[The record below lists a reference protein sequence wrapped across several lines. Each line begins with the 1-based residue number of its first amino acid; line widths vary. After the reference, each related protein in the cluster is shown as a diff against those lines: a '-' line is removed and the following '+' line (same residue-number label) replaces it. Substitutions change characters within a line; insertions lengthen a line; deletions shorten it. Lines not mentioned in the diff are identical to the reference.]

1 MFVAY
6 CVNDIIYFTIRCLVL
21 AKDIMKC
28 FKKKKLL
35 VWLLVLSGQQPI
47 FFFRKRELIFNIYK
61 LSNHGMV
68 QNATYQNIIFFFRG
82 QPR

>member
-47 FFFRKRELIFNIYK
+47 FFLEKE
-61 LSNHGMV
+61 S
-68 QNATYQNIIFFFRG
+68 
-82 QPR
+82 